1 MVLLAM
7 DGRQLLFS
15 WLVTVFAVS
24 TLSACSLLSLNDKEL
39 LSARGCAHLCTAGHV
54 FSLLAT
60 RLLSFKHP
68 LESAGLGL
76 ELLLVSWLDGMLSL
90 LGASMQGG
98 WLEISIDT
106 LEQS

>member
-39 LSARGCAHLCTAGHV
+39 LSARGCAHFCTAGHV
-54 FSLLAT
+54 FSLLA

-76 ELLLVSWLDGMLSL
+76 ELLLVSLLDGMLSL

>member
-54 FSLLAT
+54 FSLLA

-76 ELLLVSWLDGMLSL
+76 ELLLVSLLDGMLSL